1 MDLFNFFKGS
11 KVPNEYLNPEQERK
25 RAEKLGFLQEL
36 NQRLF
41 PNQGGTSPGG
51 NIPPGQGSPGMGPN
65 GKNYF
70 NGLCFNLNFTILCSQ
85 KLNS

>member
-1 MDLFNFFKGS
+1 M
-11 KVPNEYLNPEQERK
+11 LNPEQKRK
-25 RAEKLGFLQEL
+25 RAEKLRFLQEL

-65 GKNYF
+65 GKNRMF
-70 NGLCFNLNFTILCSQ
+70 FFVCFFD
-85 KLNS
+85 NSLDIFLMGY

>member
-1 MDLFNFFKGS
+1 MSFFLC
-11 KVPNEYLNPEQERK
+11 VLEMLNPEQKRK
-25 RAEKLGFLQEL
+25 RAEKLRFIQEL

-51 NIPPGQGSPGMGPN
+51 NIPPGQGSSGMGPN

-70 NGLCFNLNFTILCSQ
+70 SELFFIKKS
-85 KLNS
+85 SI

>member
-1 MDLFNFFKGS
+1 MAPPITNRMMS
-11 KVPNEYLNPEQERK
+11 
-25 RAEKLGFLQEL
+25 RAEKLGFLHEI

-65 GKNYF
+65 GKNYIF
-70 NGLCFNLNFTILCSQ
+70 FE
-85 KLNS
+85 

>member
-11 KVPNEYLNPEQERK
+11 KVPNENLNPEQKRK

-65 GKNYF
+65 GKI
-70 NGLCFNLNFTILCSQ
+70 ILMDYV
-85 KLNS
+85 LI

>member
-1 MDLFNFFKGS
+1 MSFFLC
-11 KVPNEYLNPEQERK
+11 VLEMLNPEQKRK
-25 RAEKLGFLQEL
+25 RAEKLRFLQEL

-65 GKNYF
+65 GKNCMF
-70 NGLCFNLNFTILCSQ
+70 FFD
-85 KLNS
+85 NSLDK